1 MKILL
6 CFAMLS
12 TFAFSDAVNAQTKL
26 EVRLA
31 EEQPATGLV
40 EASVSH
46 SNKKVY
52 LHETAIVTNADVA
65 DARVVPA
72 RGTAFDVA
80 VSFTPQGAAK
90 MADATQGH
98 VGRPLA
104 ILINGTVVMAPIV
117 RDPVRQD
124 ALLTGDWTR
133 EQADEIAAGLTGK

>member
-1 MKILL
+1 
-6 CFAMLS
+6 MLRNS
-12 TFAFSDAVNAQTKL
+12 L
-26 EVRLA
+26 PLR
-31 EEQPATGLV
+31 LV
-40 EASVSH
+40 EALVGH

-52 LHETAIVTNADVA
+52 LHETAILTNADVT

-72 RGTAFDVA
+72 KGTAFDVA
-80 VSFTPQGAAK
+80 VSLTPQGAAK

-104 ILINGTVVMAPIV
+104 IVVNGTVVAAPIL

-124 ALLTGDWTR
+124 ALITGDWTR